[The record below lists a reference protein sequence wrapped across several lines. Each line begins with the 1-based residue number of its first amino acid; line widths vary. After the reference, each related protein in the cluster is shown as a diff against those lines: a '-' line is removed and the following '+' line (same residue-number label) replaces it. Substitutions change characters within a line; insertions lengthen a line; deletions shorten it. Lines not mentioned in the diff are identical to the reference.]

1 MLKIGKVRTSI
12 LLVALM
18 ICSSALAG
26 CTSIVNDDDSQNPN
40 AAPKQ
45 AMGMWWPTIDG
56 IIDDIPTLTPHTEW
70 SDGVNENI
78 EFVDESNGKHPA
90 ELRYKSVDYGMA
102 LAVEIDGVEVTPQ
115 SVIVEFP
122 NSNIVLTSQITTL
135 SDEGEDT
142 DPYYEEV
149 FPSNLVQAGL
159 FDNDLLDF
167 LTSNEIATIHD
178 LGSDKLTME
187 ASAKYLFD
195 DTTETTYTITIVFS
209 DDKWTYSRI
218 IDFDWILPFL
228 FPRSDI
234 GVTGIEVTQAIQ
246 TADMQ
251 MRLVQ
256 GKTSMARVYV
266 ESGDLATANVEV
278 GLRAC
283 VLIFCTPQTFISHVA
298 VQNPDRTVITDSAN
312 FILPESW
319 VSSDIIAL
327 IATVNPIYPTGAID
341 YVDPD
346 TSNNVFWD
354 IFWFNHTRELVVW
367 GFPVPQDVVGDNAL
381 EVRPFAIR
389 SAWYNDAEVMF
400 PVPNIRHVDF
410 LSSSVID
417 GTGLSS
423 SAITSNIDAQ
433 AAVTIAQ
440 MNAQLADGVDP
451 GFPLPDQVHG
461 ITPAGGTGGGIST
474 PAWSTSGSSLSLSSM
489 CGNSVQ
495 NYWVGGFNDPP
506 ASTCPAHEMTHNM
519 GPRCND
525 LSNPLDGDCTDSQ
538 SETWGAHLNICTAG
552 GNGVVS
558 GSPGGNIQDLGW
570 DPIVANPDTT
580 QIALYAATYP
590 GYMGYCRASTGASQL
605 GTSGGN
611 WNVPYVSRLPQWIPT
626 YLWEELYDK
635 FLNWQDGSPAA
646 PFNGKQSQNFS
657 MRSISGVIPRDG
669 STGSL
674 DYSWSGFGMVSSQY
688 RNYGDSMTQSDYSIV
703 TRTQNGQEIDKIRF
717 DSVFVDPHDDPTD
730 HYFSYLVQD
739 NNQAIHSIEL
749 LDSNGSMIDSLYS
762 SGTPTTSISP
772 LGATSYTRD
781 QSVSVDWSAAP
792 PHWHVETMY
801 SVEYTWKV
809 RGEKSLWLP
818 IGGMTNSTSAV
829 FELGALPGSDAAKFR
844 VRATNGFDT
853 YYSEST
859 SFSVPNQAPELTLET
874 SGALG
879 IQTVGFDVG
888 PVASGNRVSIA
899 QGDAFSIEISVTD
912 NDWQPLNQN
921 GFSVAMKRGGEVVWS
936 DGSDPNWRAP
946 NRVASTFGLNQA
958 GCRDST
964 CVQLVHNFPN
974 GDLRPGEMAPGD
986 YDFVVTYEDEA
997 GSSVTETVSFS
1008 IIVPEYL
1015 VGADSSASTSEVL
1028 DEYRGALETTELDV
1042 DLSRDELHWYVELE
1056 RAARGDDDALSDVE
1070 IDDLQALYGISDS
1083 RAAELEV
1090 MICVPPKCGESTG

>member
-1 MLKIGKVRTSI
+1 MKNLGRVRTSL

-18 ICSSALAG
+18 ISSTALAG
-26 CTSIVNDDDSQNPN
+26 CTSTFDDDDSQNPN

-56 IIDDIPTLTPHTEW
+56 IIDNTNSAFPYLEW

-90 ELRYKSVDYGMA
+90 ELRYKSVGYGMA

-135 SDEGEDT
+135 SAEGEDT

-149 FPSNLVQAGL
+149 FPSNLDQTDL
-159 FDNDLLDF
+159 FDNVLLDF

-195 DTTETTYTITIVFS
+195 DTTETIYTITIVFS

-251 MRLVQ
+251 MRLVK

-266 ESGDLATANVEV
+266 ESGDLDTANVEV

-283 VLIFCTPQTFISHVA
+283 VMIFCTPQTVISHVA

-367 GFPVPQDVVGDNAL
+367 GLPVPQDVVGDNAL

-474 PAWSTSGSSLSLSSM
+474 PAWSASGSSLSLSSM

-495 NYWVGGFNDPP
+495 NFPVTGLNDPP

-538 SETWGAHLNICTAG
+538 SETWGAHLNICGAG

-558 GSPGGNIQDLGW
+558 GSPGANIQDLGW

-580 QIALYAATYP
+580 QIALYTATYP
-590 GYMGYCRASTGASQL
+590 GYMGYCRASTGPSTGFL
-605 GTSGGN
+605 GGN

-781 QSVSVDWSAAP
+781 QSVSVDWSAASP
-792 PHWHVETMY
+792 TSSRETMY

-888 PVASGNRVSIA
+888 PVNSGNHVSIT
-899 QGDAFSIEISVTD
+899 QGATFSIKPIITD
-912 NDWQPLNQN
+912 ADWTPVNED
-921 GFSVAMKRGGEVVWS
+921 GFSTVLKRDGETVWAHGGDS
-936 DGSDPNWRAP
+936 NWRAP
-946 NRVASTFGLNQA
+946 NRVVSMMHSIGADCPTGPGSYCTIEAF
-958 GCRDST
+958 T
-964 CVQLVHNFPN
+964 FPN
-974 GDLRPGEMAPGD
+974 ADLLPGEMKPGA
-986 YDFVVTYEDEA
+986 YEFVMTYEDEA

-1008 IIVPEYL
+1008 IIVPNYL
-1015 VGADSSASTSEVL
+1015 VGADSSATTSEVL
-1028 DEYRGALETTELDV
+1028 DEYRSALETTELDV
-1042 DLSRDELHWYVELE
+1042 DLSRNEMHYYVELE
-1056 RAARGDDDALSDVE
+1056 RAARADEGALSDVE

-1083 RAAELEV
+1083 RAAELAV
-1090 MICVPPKCGESTG
+1090 MICVPPDCQLL